1 MVQDLPRM
9 PTSFIGRETEIA
21 ALSDLC
27 AQPECR
33 LVTVVG
39 PGGIGKSRLAVEVAR
54 RATDQFADGVAF
66 VSLQASAGP
75 EEALLAIASA
85 VRLQIGG
92 GRPPVEQLVEHLA
105 ESEMLL
111 VLDNMEHVLELGPQL
126 SEILLGAPSM
136 RLLVTSREVLNLQEE
151 WLYQLQGMSVPGRS
165 EKEEAESFGAVQLFN
180 ERARQVNSAFRL
192 QPELDGVVRVCHL
205 VEGMPL
211 AVELAA
217 TWTKYL
223 SAAEIADEIQG
234 SIDFLATKLRNV
246 PDEHRQIRAV
256 FDQSWQR
263 LDEAERQTFAR
274 LSVFAGGFTR
284 EAAGAVAGASL
295 AVIASLVDQSLVR
308 QRESSRYDVH
318 GLLRQF
324 GRQQL
329 AEEEEGATEQVLAAH
344 GAYFMAMVRNLN
356 DDIQGL
362 RQAGATA
369 EIAADLNNIRVAGR
383 WAIDHE
389 QWSDVE
395 GAWGPLHRFY
405 QHQSRYME
413 GAALFR
419 QAVELLDAGE
429 PTPAREAALARVLV
443 AFAWLSVRIGDV
455 EEADAAMARSVEL
468 HDAHDLSVEPG
479 LASDPHTGLGVVAM
493 VQGDFERAVEHGQ
506 AARERAVANGD
517 GYNKALAFYVLEN
530 AAAARGDY
538 DEAWG
543 YAEQSYASTLE
554 TNDRWFRAYARNELG
569 TLARARGK
577 FELAREHFEASYAL
591 REEFGDSEG
600 MAVALVHLADTAAL
614 RGDHR
619 EAAQSY
625 RRGLSLYRDL
635 GDRGGR
641 ATALCGMGRSAC
653 ALGDL
658 EQGRDYLL
666 RALDI
671 ADAMQFV
678 PLLFD
683 VLLGVGELMIAG
695 KDVEAGVE
703 ILAFVSQHP
712 NAQHATRQQVDGLIE
727 QVSGQL
733 SKSALSGTR
742 RRASGHQLENVLAA
756 VRSALEQA
764 QSQGEVVGASRVG
777 AAASA
782 TKNDLLSERE
792 VAVLQLI
799 ANGRTNRQVA
809 EALDIRVGT
818 AKWYTSQ
825 IYSKLSVKN
834 RTEAVARA
842 RTLGVL
848 V

>member
-1 MVQDLPRM
+1 M
-9 PTSFIGRETEIA
+9 
-21 ALSDLC
+21 
-27 AQPECR
+27 
-33 LVTVVG
+33 
-39 PGGIGKSRLAVEVAR
+39 
-54 RATDQFADGVAF
+54 
-66 VSLQASAGP
+66 
-75 EEALLAIASA
+75 
-85 VRLQIGG
+85 
-92 GRPPVEQLVEHLA
+92 
-105 ESEMLL
+105 
-111 VLDNMEHVLELGPQL
+111 
-126 SEILLGAPSM
+126 
-136 RLLVTSREVLNLQEE
+136 
-151 WLYQLQGMSVPGRS
+151 
-165 EKEEAESFGAVQLFN
+165 
-180 ERARQVNSAFRL
+180 
-192 QPELDGVVRVCHL
+192 
-205 VEGMPL
+205 
-211 AVELAA
+211 
-217 TWTKYL
+217 
-223 SAAEIADEIQG
+223 
-234 SIDFLATKLRNV
+234 
-246 PDEHRQIRAV
+246 
-256 FDQSWQR
+256 
-263 LDEAERQTFAR
+263 
-274 LSVFAGGFTR
+274 
-284 EAAGAVAGASL
+284 
-295 AVIASLVDQSLVR
+295 
-308 QRESSRYDVH
+308 
-318 GLLRQF
+318 
-324 GRQQL
+324 
-329 AEEEEGATEQVLAAH
+329 EQVLAAH
-344 GAYFMAMVRNLN
+344 GAYFMAMVRDLSA
-356 DDIQGL
+356 DLQGR

-383 WAIDHE
+383 WAIDNE

-395 GAWGPLHRFY
+395 GAWEPLHRFY
-405 QHQSRYME
+405 QHRSRYME
-413 GAALFR
+413 GTALFR

-429 PTPAREAALARVLV
+429 QTAEREAATARVLV
-443 AFAWLSVRIGDV
+443 AFAWLSVRIGQV
-455 EEADAAMARSVEL
+455 EEADAAMQRSLQIHE
-468 HDAHDLSVEPG
+468 AQDLMVKPG
-479 LASDPHTGLGVVAM
+479 LATDPHTGLGVVAM
-493 VQGDFERAVEHGQ
+493 VQGDFERAIEHGQ
-506 AARERAVANGD
+506 AALERAVANGD
-517 GYNKALAFYVLEN
+517 GFNKALAFYVLEN
-530 AAAARGDY
+530 AAAAQGDY
-538 DEAWG
+538 DEAWS

-554 TNDRWFRAYARNELG
+554 TNDRWFQAYARNELG

-641 ATALCGMGRSAC
+641 ATALCGMGRSEC

-683 VLLGVGELMIAG
+683 ILLGVGELMIAG
-695 KDVEAGVE
+695 EDVEAGVE

-712 NAQHATRQQVDGLIE
+712 NAQHATRQQVDALMD

-733 SKSALSGTR
+733 SKSALSATR
-742 RRASGHQLENVLAA
+742 RRASSHQLENVLAA

-764 QSQGEVVGASRVG
+764 QSQGEAVGASRVG
-777 AAASA
+777 ATASA
-782 TKNDLLSERE
+782 TESDLLSERE

-799 ANGRTNRQVA
+799 ASGRTNRQVA
-809 EALDIRVGT
+809 EALDISVGT